1 MSLPEPENMTD
12 AMLLSENKRL
22 NAEIVRLKS
31 LLREA
36 QHDADTDPLLSVYNR
51 RAFVRELE
59 RAQTVSTRYDIESAL
74 IFFDLNGFKS
84 INDTFGHATGDKV
97 LETVGNILQSDV
109 RHCDMVA
116 RLGGDEFGV
125 LLFKSTNEI
134 AQAKAAKLAALIAQA
149 RIKTPKGT
157 IRISAAWGTTLCDP
171 QKNTET
177 IMAEADQQMYASK
190 RQQETSQRI
199 A

>member
-1 MSLPEPENMTD
+1 
-12 AMLLSENKRL
+12 
-22 NAEIVRLKS
+22 
-31 LLREA
+31 
-36 QHDADTDPLLSVYNR
+36 
-51 RAFVRELE
+51 
-59 RAQTVSTRYDIESAL
+59 
-74 IFFDLNGFKS
+74 
-84 INDTFGHATGDKV
+84 
-97 LETVGNILQSDV
+97 
-109 RHCDMVA
+109 MVA

-157 IRISAAWGTTLCDP
+157 IRISAAWGTAMCDP